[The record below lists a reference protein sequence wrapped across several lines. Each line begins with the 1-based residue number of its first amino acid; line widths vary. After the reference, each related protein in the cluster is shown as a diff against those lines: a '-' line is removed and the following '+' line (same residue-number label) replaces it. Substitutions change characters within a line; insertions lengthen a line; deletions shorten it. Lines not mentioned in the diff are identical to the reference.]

1 MYWQE
6 MYNTK
11 DIQSLLEDMSV
22 AMNGLV
28 DRVSDSAP
36 LIIQHGRFH

>member
-1 MYWQE
+1 

-28 DRVSDSAP
+28 DRVSGALMPSYN
-36 LIIQHGRFH
+36 ITV